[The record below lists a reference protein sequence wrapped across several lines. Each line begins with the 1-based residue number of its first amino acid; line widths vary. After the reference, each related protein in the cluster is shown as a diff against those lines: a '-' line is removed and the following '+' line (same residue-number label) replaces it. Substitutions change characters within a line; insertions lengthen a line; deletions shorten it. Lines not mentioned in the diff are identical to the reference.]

1 MTLKLKVKV
10 TKQAFLA
17 LSIHTHIPNLNGL
30 CKTLFKLSG
39 PKENLCGSDGVT
51 VLNPKYP

>member
-30 CKTLFKLSG
+30 SKTLFKLSG